1 MYTIKTEDFNLQ
13 LTPGAD
19 SLMVDVR
26 CDGFSGHACFDM
38 EDFLIADFILQIKEM
53 YENLEGSA
61 KLQDVDHYKL
71 FNTENNH
78 NARTFFNEQHICSE
92 TVERICEII
101 NGVSYSKNRGSS
113 PKSIEGKIVQ
123 ARHDYI
129 KAFVDEFM
137 CEINAEK

>member
-61 KLQDVDHYKL
+61 KLQDLYETDGFIEFSAQKFGHILVRGKL
-71 FNTENNH
+71 VRMRQKLTQQIQFEYELDQSYLKEFVM
-78 NARTFFNEQHICSE
+78 ALAAGYSRYSE
-92 TVERICEII
+92 
-101 NGVSYSKNRGSS
+101 
-113 PKSIEGKIVQ
+113 
-123 ARHDYI
+123 
-129 KAFVDEFM
+129 
-137 CEINAEK
+137 